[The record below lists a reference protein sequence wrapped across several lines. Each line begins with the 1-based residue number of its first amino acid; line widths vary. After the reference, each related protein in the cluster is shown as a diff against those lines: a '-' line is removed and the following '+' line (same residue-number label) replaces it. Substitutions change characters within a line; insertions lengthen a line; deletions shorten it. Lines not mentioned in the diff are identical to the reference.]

1 MCWLGWVF
9 GIQFF
14 VHEKFIF
21 SSHLSFSVFLCSFW
35 YHGPL
40 TKSNS
45 VDPFLQI
52 VNFQTLKIQL
62 AVTFKVLII
71 TCKICTWTSV
81 QKFITRTMTFTMIR
95 KNLQKKTLFCWSES
109 TEPEDYLSTVHTPCE
124 SMDSFKA
131 KHCIYNRRMLTTYFR
146 TNTNTVPWNKIWS
159 F

>member
-1 MCWLGWVF
+1 MCGFWTCKLYKFRQNSKGDFTSCPVLMCWLGWAF

-71 TCKICTWTSV
+71 TCKMCTWTSV

-95 KNLQKKTLFCWSES
+95 KNLQKKNFVLLIRIYRTWELLKHRSYTLW
-109 TEPEDYLSTVHTPCE
+109 VHG
-124 SMDSFKA
+124 
-131 KHCIYNRRMLTTYFR
+131 L
-146 TNTNTVPWNKIWS
+146 V
-159 F
+159 